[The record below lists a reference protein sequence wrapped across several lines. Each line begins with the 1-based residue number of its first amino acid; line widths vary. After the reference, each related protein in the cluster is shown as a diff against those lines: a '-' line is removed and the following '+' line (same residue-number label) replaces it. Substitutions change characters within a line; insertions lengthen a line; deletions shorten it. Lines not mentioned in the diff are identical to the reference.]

1 LVEIKE
7 KFSVRNHTYR
17 ATKAGYWKAGTDRPM
32 YYKGDPN
39 SFIAME
45 KTLAFFQGKEPNYNE
60 AESNTL
66 QTQVIIF
73 NHKHVNKIAF
83 LFDEFDFCLWY
94 RLC

>member
-1 LVEIKE
+1 MCYV
-7 KFSVRNHTYR
+7 N
-17 ATKAGYWKAGTDRPM
+17 
-32 YYKGDPN
+32 DPN
-39 SFIAME
+39 SFVAMK
-45 KTLAFFQGKEPNYNE
+45 KTLAFFQGKEPNGLLTEWVMYEYRLETNE

>member
-45 KTLAFFQGKEPNYNE
+45 KTLAFFQGKEPNGLLTEWVMYE
-60 AESNTL
+60 
-66 QTQVIIF
+66 
-73 NHKHVNKIAF
+73 
-83 LFDEFDFCLWY
+83 Y
-94 RLC
+94 RLETIMKLKVTLFRLRL